1 MRRLGAILLCLGLA
15 TPVLAAPSATPPTQP
30 AEETSVPWYRWL
42 FLGERSKPA
51 PAKPAVAS
59 RDAEK
64 NPAGTGA
71 SPAQDPAVRTMS
83 EEHRV
88 FLERLKAI
96 DKIRRIANEQGD
108 EELLKKTYDLEA
120 QAEEVF
126 KQRTARTIADRDD
139 RAILERGRDDR
150 PATASRS
157 APPRRN
163 TRGDNR

>member
-1 MRRLGAILLCLGLA
+1 MRRLGVLLLCLGI
-15 TPVLAAPSATPPTQP
+15 SATAVAASPDALP

-51 PAKPAVAS
+51 PKPPAVAK
-59 RDAEK
+59 DAPKTAAK
-64 NPAGTGA
+64 NAAVPAKGA
-71 SPAQDPAVRTMS
+71 AARTLA

-96 DKIRRIANEQGD
+96 DKIRKLAHEQGD
-108 EELLKKTYDLEA
+108 EVLLKKTYDLEE

-126 KQRTARTIADRDD
+126 KQRTAKLPNPADD

-150 PATASRS
+150 PATADRS
-157 APPRRN
+157 NPRPRN
-163 TRGDNR
+163 TRGGDR